1 MNKKGLTRSISAVSQ
16 SCLFVLL
23 SCLCS
28 DFFESLRYEVF
39 YLDSTLVF
47 ARSCTNGNCA
57 VVLFSFRVD
66 GKIDG
71 NTDTIN
77 SEELLN
83 LEVTETSV
91 SFAKAGEEGR
101 KNISLTVKNDTNVN
115 IAYSFGL
122 SADNNSL
129 TESQFSVLTGAVLVY
144 FDGNFEG
151 TLSSLIQNG
160 EKIFDNPKVKSRI
173 AYLGDTP
180 YFMQNATIKET
191 ADFYRRLYPRFDNTL
206 YNRLLEVFPLDYK
219 AKISTMSKGMQRQ
232 AALINAIASSP
243 DYLLLDEAFDGLDV
257 VIRKALKGIL
267 VDGVTARGMTT
278 VIASHNLRELED
290 LCDSVGLVH
299 NGHMVLSDEVDKLK
313 GNLHKVQAAFRGVPD
328 VTAFSGLDVIKAE
341 RSGSLLQL
349 IVRGD
354 EIQIMNYI
362 NRLSPVFSECI
373 EPSLEETFMF
383 ELEVNGYDVKSI
395 AE

>member
-1 MNKKGLTRSISAVSQ
+1 MIEVRDLVKTFDGFAALRGATLTVPKGAVYG
-16 SCLFVLL
+16 LVGPNGAGK
-23 SCLCS
+23 
-28 DFFESLRYEVF
+28 
-39 YLDSTLVF
+39 STLLRHITGVF
-47 ARSCTNGNCA
+47 RQDS
-57 VVLFSFRVD
+57 
-66 GKIDG
+66 
-71 NTDTIN
+71 
-77 SEELLN
+77 
-83 LEVTETSV
+83 
-91 SFAKAGEEGR
+91 GE
-101 KNISLTVKNDTNVN
+101 
-115 IAYSFGL
+115 
-122 SADNNSL
+122 
-129 TESQFSVLTGAVLVY
+129 VLV
-144 FDGNFEG
+144 
-151 TLSSLIQNG
+151 NG
-160 EKIFDNPKVKSRI
+160 VPVYENRHVKENIVSI
-173 AYLGDTP
+173 PDDWFY
-180 YFMQNATIKET
+180 YNQSTIREM
-191 ADFYRRLYPRFDNTL
+191 AALYAGLYPRFDWERFE
-206 YNRLLEVFPLDYK
+206 RLRELFQLPEK
-219 AKISTMSKGMQRQ
+219 KTIRRMSKGMQRQ

>member
-1 MNKKGLTRSISAVSQ
+1 MIRAENLTKIFGGKKA
-16 SCLFVLL
+16 
-23 SCLCS
+23 
-28 DFFESLRYEVF
+28 
-39 YLDSTLVF
+39 LDS
-47 ARSCTNGNCA
+47 
-57 VVLFSFRVD
+57 
-66 GKIDG
+66 
-71 NTDTIN
+71 
-77 SEELLN
+77 
-83 LEVTETSV
+83 V
-91 SFAKAGEEGR
+91 S
-101 KNISLTVKNDTNVN
+101 VN
-115 IAYSFGL
+115 IGDGSIYGL
-122 SADNNSL
+122 VGSNGSGKSTLLRLASGVYTADGGSI
-129 TESQFSVLTGAVLVY
+129 TS
-144 FDGNFEG
+144 D
-151 TLSSLIQNG
+151 G

-173 AYLGDTP
+173 AYLG
-180 YFMQNATIKET
+180 
-191 ADFYRRLYPRFDNTL
+191 NTL

>member
-1 MNKKGLTRSISAVSQ
+1 MPDGGSITA
-16 SCLFVLL
+16 
-23 SCLCS
+23 
-28 DFFESLRYEVF
+28 
-39 YLDSTLVF
+39 
-47 ARSCTNGNCA
+47 
-57 VVLFSFRVD
+57 
-66 GKIDG
+66 
-71 NTDTIN
+71 
-77 SEELLN
+77 
-83 LEVTETSV
+83 
-91 SFAKAGEEGR
+91 
-101 KNISLTVKNDTNVN
+101 
-115 IAYSFGL
+115 
-122 SADNNSL
+122 
-129 TESQFSVLTGAVLVY
+129 
-144 FDGNFEG
+144 
-151 TLSSLIQNG
+151 NG
-160 EKIFDNPKVKSRI
+160 EKIFDNPQIKARI

-180 YFMQNATIKET
+180 YFMPNASIKET

-206 YNRLLEVFPLDYK
+206 YNRLLEIFPLDYK

-232 AALINAIASSP
+232 AALITAIASSP

-267 VDGVTARGMTT
+267 VEGVTGRNMTT

-299 NGHMVLSDEVDKLK
+299 NGHMVLSDEVDSLK
-313 GNLHKVQAAFRGVPD
+313 SSLHKVQAAFRGVPD

-354 EIQIMNYI
+354 EEEIMNYI
-362 NRLSPVFSECI
+362 NRLSPIFSECI
-373 EPSLEETFMF
+373 EPSLEETFVY

>member
-1 MNKKGLTRSISAVSQ
+1 
-16 SCLFVLL
+16 
-23 SCLCS
+23 
-28 DFFESLRYEVF
+28 
-39 YLDSTLVF
+39 
-47 ARSCTNGNCA
+47 
-57 VVLFSFRVD
+57 
-66 GKIDG
+66 
-71 NTDTIN
+71 
-77 SEELLN
+77 
-83 LEVTETSV
+83 
-91 SFAKAGEEGR
+91 
-101 KNISLTVKNDTNVN
+101 
-115 IAYSFGL
+115 
-122 SADNNSL
+122 
-129 TESQFSVLTGAVLVY
+129 
-144 FDGNFEG
+144 
-151 TLSSLIQNG
+151 
-160 EKIFDNPKVKSRI
+160 
-173 AYLGDTP
+173 
-180 YFMQNATIKET
+180 
-191 ADFYRRLYPRFDNTL
+191 
-206 YNRLLEVFPLDYK
+206 
-219 AKISTMSKGMQRQ
+219 MSKGMQRQ

>member
-1 MNKKGLTRSISAVSQ
+1 MIRAENLTKIFGGKKA
-16 SCLFVLL
+16 
-23 SCLCS
+23 
-28 DFFESLRYEVF
+28 
-39 YLDSTLVF
+39 LDS
-47 ARSCTNGNCA
+47 
-57 VVLFSFRVD
+57 
-66 GKIDG
+66 
-71 NTDTIN
+71 
-77 SEELLN
+77 
-83 LEVTETSV
+83 V
-91 SFAKAGEEGR
+91 S
-101 KNISLTVKNDTNVN
+101 VN
-115 IAYSFGL
+115 IGDGSIYGL
-122 SADNNSL
+122 VGSNGSGKSTLLRLASGVYMADGGSI
-129 TESQFSVLTGAVLVY
+129 TS
-144 FDGNFEG
+144 D
-151 TLSSLIQNG
+151 G

-313 GNLHKVQAAFRGVPD
+313 GNLHKVQAAFHGVPD

>member
-1 MNKKGLTRSISAVSQ
+1 MIRAENLTKIFGGKKA
-16 SCLFVLL
+16 
-23 SCLCS
+23 
-28 DFFESLRYEVF
+28 
-39 YLDSTLVF
+39 LDS
-47 ARSCTNGNCA
+47 
-57 VVLFSFRVD
+57 
-66 GKIDG
+66 
-71 NTDTIN
+71 
-77 SEELLN
+77 
-83 LEVTETSV
+83 V
-91 SFAKAGEEGR
+91 S
-101 KNISLTVKNDTNVN
+101 VN
-115 IAYSFGL
+115 IGDGSIYGL
-122 SADNNSL
+122 VGSNGSGKSTLLRLASGVYMADGGSI
-129 TESQFSVLTGAVLVY
+129 TS
-144 FDGNFEG
+144 D
-151 TLSSLIQNG
+151 G

-313 GNLHKVQAAFRGVPD
+313 GNLHKVQGGIPRSAGCHGVFG
-328 VTAFSGLDVIKAE
+328 T
-341 RSGSLLQL
+341 
-349 IVRGD
+349 
-354 EIQIMNYI
+354 
-362 NRLSPVFSECI
+362 
-373 EPSLEETFMF
+373 
-383 ELEVNGYDVKSI
+383 
-395 AE
+395 